1 MKTRETTPR
10 DIACEVFGLYAEGK
24 IRLAL
29 TGDWLPQ
36 ETPETLLYV
45 IRHLPRRELYRMVY
59 DSGAKN
65 VQEAATHVA
74 RHVLA
79 VTSGMVSRA
88 SAIRAEILTATGVE
102 GTNTENTEA

>member
-1 MKTRETTPR
+1 MKTREMTPR

-29 TGDWLPQ
+29 TGDALPQ

-65 VQEAATHVA
+65 VQDAATHVA

-79 VTSGMVSRA
+79 ITSGMVSRA
-88 SAIRAEILTATGVE
+88 SAIRAEILPATGVD
-102 GTNTENTEA
+102 GTYTEKTEA

>member
-1 MKTRETTPR
+1 MKTREMTPR

-29 TGDWLPQ
+29 TGDALPQ

-74 RHVLA
+74 RHVLV
-79 VTSGMVSRA
+79 VTSGKVSWA
-88 SAIRAEILTATGVE
+88 SAIRAEILPATGVD
-102 GTNTENTEA
+102 GTNTEKTEA